1 MNTKLTIQEW
11 PLADRPYEKL
21 EQLGTKAL
29 SDAELVAAV
38 ISSGV
43 NGKTSVELAMQLL
56 TIYDNIGFLQT
67 ASPEELQKVAGI
79 GRVKAIRIKAAVE
92 LGYRVSN
99 CIANQEREQL
109 NSCQRA
115 ILYFEN
121 QLRFLPREEFHLA
134 LLNIKQELIR
144 TVQVSTGDIKSIE
157 LDAREIFREAIRSNA
172 AGVILAHNHPSGD
185 PTPSE
190 RDIVTTKKIYEIGK
204 QLNVHILDHIIIGA
218 KESISLKA
226 AGYI

>member
-1 MNTKLTIQEW
+1 MKTKMTIQEW

-21 EQLGTKAL
+21 EQLGAKAL

-38 ISSGV
+38 ISSGM

-56 TIYDNIGFLQT
+56 ATYENIGFLQM
-67 ASPEELQKVAGI
+67 ASLEELQKVSGI
-79 GRVKAIRIKAAVE
+79 GRVKAIRIKAAIE
-92 LGYRVSN
+92 IGNRVN
-99 CIANQEREQL
+99 NYVANQEREHL
-109 NSCQRA
+109 NSCHKA

-134 LLNIKQELIR
+134 MLNIKQELIR
-144 TVQVSTGDIKSIE
+144 TVQVSTGNIKSIE
-157 LDAREIFREAIRSNA
+157 LDVREIFREAIRSNA

-190 RDIVTTKKIYEIGK
+190 RDIITTKKIYEMGK
-204 QLNVHILDHIIIGA
+204 QLDVHILDHIIVGA